1 MLFDGLLDARIAV
14 AESSIGS
21 AISVLMPEEM
31 VAMRGAVPSR
41 QNEFAAG
48 RHCARV
54 AMAELGRHA
63 LAIPMGSDR
72 APIWPDGLVGSISH
86 CGSWCAAAVGRVAEG
101 FAAIGI
107 DIEAARPLDIELAEE
122 ICTDGEREWLT
133 KMPEADRGALLAA
146 IFSAKEATYKC
157 QYALTGKLVDFQAIS
172 IEFDLAHGRFQARFE
187 TDVLPYRVRD
197 TLPGTIRLGAEHIT
211 TAVVV
216 QR

>member
-21 AISVLMPEEM
+21 ATFVLMPEET
-31 VAMRGAVPSR
+31 VAMRGAVLSR

-54 AMAELGRHA
+54 AMAELGRHG
-63 LAIPMGSDR
+63 LAVAMGGDR

-86 CGSWCAAAVGRVAEG
+86 CGSWCAAAVARIADG

-107 DIEAARPLDIELAEE
+107 DIEAAGPLEIDLAKE
-122 ICTDGEREWLT
+122 ICTNGEREWLAA
-133 KMPEADRGALLAA
+133 MPEAKRGLLLAA

-157 QYALTGKLVDFQAIS
+157 QYALTGKLIDFQALS
-172 IEFDLAHGRFQARFE
+172 IEFDLEDSRFQARFE
-187 TDVLPYRVRD
+187 IDVLPYKVGD
-197 TLPGTIRLGAEHIT
+197 TLPGAIRFGAEHIT

>member
-21 AISVLMPEEM
+21 ATFVLMPEEA
-31 VAMRGAVPSR
+31 VAMRGAVLSR
-41 QNEFAAG
+41 HNEFAAG

-54 AMAELGRHA
+54 AMAQLGRHG
-63 LAIPMGSDR
+63 LAVPMGGDR
-72 APIWPDGLVGSISH
+72 APIWPNGLVGSISH
-86 CGSWCAAAVGRVAEG
+86 CGSSCAAAVARAADG

-107 DIEAARPLDIELAEE
+107 DIEAARPLDIDLAEE
-122 ICTDGEREWLT
+122 ICTGGEREWLAA
-133 KMPEADRGALLAA
+133 MPEAERGLLLAA

-157 QYALTGKLVDFQAIS
+157 QYALTGKLIDFQALS
-172 IEFDLAHGRFQARFE
+172 IEFDLEDSRFQARFE
-187 TDVLPYRVRD
+187 IDVLPYKVGD
-197 TLPGTIRLGAEHIT
+197 ALPGAIRFGAEHIT